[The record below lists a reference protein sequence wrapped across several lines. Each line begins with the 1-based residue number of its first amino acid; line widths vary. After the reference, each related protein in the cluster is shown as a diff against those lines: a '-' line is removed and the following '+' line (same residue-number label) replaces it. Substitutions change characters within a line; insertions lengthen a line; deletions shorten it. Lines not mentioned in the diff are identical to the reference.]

1 MAIKRFDEMAPG
13 DYGKYVRRRAKQI
26 SDAEAMRNF
35 SKKDKR
41 KIKVITN
48 PLADKQ
54 G

>member
-1 MAIKRFDEMAPG
+1 MSIPWSEMTPSQ
-13 DYGKYVRRRAKQI
+13 YGKFVRHRAKQI
-26 SDAEAMRNF
+26 RDAEAKRSFRN
-35 SKKDKR
+35 KDKR